1 MSSAVVDAFARQAKT
16 CDERGSPFTAVL
28 CRLLAERL
36 DRSTG
41 FGRRILD
48 WPADPAKQALP
59 LRACAAL
66 HNLARSGREPALSAA
81 YPPNRTEPATLWP
94 AVAGA
99 MARHDDVLSSGLG
112 SPPQTNDVARSQLIL
127 GAALVI
133 AARTG
138 LPLDLYE
145 IGASAGLTLAFD
157 RYHYDFGDGR
167 QWGPASAPLTLDCN
181 WHGKV
186 PSLDTPIVVAGRHGS
201 DLSPLDPALVADRER
216 LMSYI
221 WADQPHRLTRMEAAL
236 GLAAE
241 SGTRVE
247 KADAADWAERVLWAP
262 LQPGTVRVLVH
273 SLVWQYLPPE
283 GRSRIQ
289 HALEAAGRKATREA
303 PVACFGFEEDGHPA
317 GGRMHLTIWPD
328 GETVELG
335 RADSH
340 GRRIDWA

>member
-1 MSSAVVDAFARQAKT
+1 MATLVAEAFARQAKT

-36 DRSTG
+36 DRTTE

-48 WPADPAKQALP
+48 WPGDPGAQALP

-66 HNLARSGREPALSAA
+66 HMLARSGREPALTAA
-81 YPPNRTEPATLWP
+81 YPPSATTPETLWP
-94 AVAGA
+94 AVADGL
-99 MARHDDVLSSGLG
+99 ARHDAVLCSGLD

-157 RYHYDFGDGR
+157 QYRYDFGDGK
-167 QWGPASAPLTLDCN
+167 QWGAATAPLTLPCN
-181 WHGKV
+181 WRGNPPRLDV
-186 PSLDTPIVVAGRHGS
+186 PLEVAGRHGC
-201 DLSPLDPALVADRER
+201 DLSPLDPAIAADRER

-236 GLAAE
+236 RLAAE
-241 SGTRVE
+241 VGTKVE
-247 KADAADWAERVLWAP
+247 QADAAEWTERELGAP
-262 LQPGTVRVLVH
+262 QRPGAVRVLVH
-273 SLVWQYLPPE
+273 SLVWQYLPLE
-283 GRSRIQ
+283 ARSCIAR
-289 HALEAAGRKATREA
+289 ALEIAGRDATREA
-303 PVACFGFEEDGHPA
+303 PLACFGFEDDGHPD
-317 GGRMHLTIWPD
+317 GGRMHLTVWPG
-328 GETVELG
+328 GETITLG

-340 GRRIDWA
+340 GRWINWA